1 MQSHYNNVN
10 REDTVKIKILYLT
23 AEAYPTFR
31 ADVSVLFGK
40 YLPQYGI
47 QSDIV
52 AGKAPGSAE
61 LGVWGGGKT
70 YLCDVS
76 GGTEKRNIKILLH
89 GIKCLFRAD
98 AARYQAIQV
107 RDMPLLAAIG
117 LLVSKFKGV
126 KFFYWMS
133 YPVPDG
139 KILQARHRGLSE
151 GLNKFLFPWL
161 KGHVGHFLLYRVVL
175 PNADY
180 VFVQSDQMK
189 EDLVKRG
196 ICPEK
201 MTPVPMGVD
210 IKALRDLDIRPVD
223 DRRLAGKLVLVYLG
237 TFDRPRRIETLFGM
251 LAIVKRQFPTVLLV
265 LVGDDIDDEMQR
277 RRLKMKADQAGINDH
292 LLWTGWLP
300 MSEGWRYVRAAK
312 VGLSP
317 FPRGYLLDSASPT
330 KVPEYLAL
338 GVPVVCNDNP
348 DQEQII
354 RQTGAGICVP
364 YTAEDFANAVI
375 KMLSLDEN
383 KRNEMIRKGKDYVS
397 QCRDYRQI
405 GINVAD
411 AYRNVF
417 LRDAHVRND

>member
-1 MQSHYNNVN
+1 M
-10 REDTVKIKILYLT
+10 KIKILYLT
-23 AEAYPTFR
+23 AEACPTFR

-61 LGVWGGGKT
+61 LGAWGGGET

-76 GGTEKRNIKILLH
+76 GGTEKRNIKTLLH

-98 AARYQAIQV
+98 AARYQSIQV
-107 RDMPLLAAIG
+107 RDMPLLATIG
-117 LLVSKFKGV
+117 LLVARFKGL

-139 KILQARHRGLSE
+139 KILLARQRGLSE
-151 GLNKFLFPWL
+151 GLMKFLFPWV

-175 PNADY
+175 PKANH
-180 VFVQSDQMK
+180 VFVQTDQMK
-189 EDLVKRG
+189 EDLIKRG

-210 IKALRDLDIRPVD
+210 IEALQDLDIRPVD
-223 DRRLAGKLVLVYLG
+223 DRHLDGKRVLVYLG
-237 TFDRPRRIETLFGM
+237 TFDRPRRIETLFEM

-265 LVGDDIDDEMQR
+265 LVGDDIDDEVQR
-277 RRLKMKADQAGINDH
+277 RWLKMKADEAGIYDH
-292 LLWTGWLP
+292 LIWTGWV
-300 MSEGWRYVRAAK
+300 SRYEAWRYVRAAE

-348 DQEQII
+348 DQAQII
-354 RQTGAGICVP
+354 RQAGTGICVP
-364 YTAEDFANAVI
+364 YTAENFASAVI
-375 KMLSLDEN
+375 KMLSLDERE
-383 KRNEMIRKGKDYVS
+383 RNEMVRKGKDYVS
-397 QCRDYRQI
+397 QYRDYRQI
-405 GINVAD
+405 SSNVAD
-411 AYRNVF
+411 SYRKLF
-417 LRDAHVRND
+417 LGDGHSRND